1 MSVILL
7 LCFLEGC
14 AYIHIP
20 LQITYEFDTFVVMK
34 TPRALVDNPNIDHR
48 QIARTLY
55 QNYSDEFDW
64 IVVIYNVSTEQQKW
78 TVLKTKG
85 RCHLVRNGI
94 KGDGVKDFDIGKH
107 FGSRANLK
115 GIIEL
120 PTKEPLIKG
129 YILHEI
135 MHTWVAD
142 VSVLPTD
149 YPSHWGFSSVHGKLG
164 GFDTDT
170 LENVRENIYS
180 VGSFSPTGSSIHR
193 EGYSELELYLA
204 GWISKDEVPDILV
217 AENVKWP
224 VQVENENYWF
234 PGFIEN
240 FEASSITTWT
250 IEQIIDRIGERI
262 PSVENS
268 QKHFRMATVVIE
280 NDNFP
285 FVREDIVYFQRQID
299 LFSQQESILP
309 LEESAG
315 KFHNFWDATGGRA
328 TISAEMASAK
338 K

>member
-1 MSVILL
+1 
-7 LCFLEGC
+7 
-14 AYIHIP
+14 
-20 LQITYEFDTFVVMK
+20 MK

-94 KGDGVKDFDIGKH
+94 KGDGVKDFDIGRH

-149 YPSHWGFSSVHGKLG
+149 YPSHWGFSSVNGKLG
-164 GFDTDT
+164 GFKKET
-170 LENVRENIYS
+170 LNLIKDNVYR
-180 VGSFSPTGSSIHR
+180 VDSFSPTGARLHDG
-193 EGYSELELYLA
+193 GYGALELYLA
-204 GWISKDEVPDILV
+204 GWIPKREVPDILV
-217 AENVKWP
+217 AKNVNWP
-224 VQVENENYWF
+224 VK
-234 PGFIEN
+234 IEDESIWSIERVN
-240 FEASSITTWT
+240 GFEAKSITTWT
-250 IEQIIDRIGERI
+250 IEQIIDRIGERV

-268 QKHFRMATVVIE
+268 QKHSRMATVVIE

-285 FVREDIVYFQRQID
+285 FEREDIVYFQRQID